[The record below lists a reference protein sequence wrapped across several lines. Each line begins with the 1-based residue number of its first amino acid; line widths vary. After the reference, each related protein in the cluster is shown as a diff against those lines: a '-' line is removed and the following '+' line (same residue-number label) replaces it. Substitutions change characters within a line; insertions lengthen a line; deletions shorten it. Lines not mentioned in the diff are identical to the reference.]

1 MINTSVEISMIEAIP
16 CGSLFKEALTFA
28 LISDTANDL
37 FYQLPLWCCLAA
49 GGTPEHGR
57 VIKAAFRLASTAAR
71 VLDDVQ
77 DADSDQ
83 ALWLKVGPAQA
94 TNSGLALCLSAQLAL
109 GKLSALGVDSTKVA
123 TLQTT
128 YVETVL
134 QMRDGQ
140 HRDLVSEPDQLITL
154 DECWEIMRA
163 KTAVFFS
170 WGCYAGAL
178 VGSGTNEAN
187 EAYATFGHHLGLLY
201 QLWNDLRGLHEN
213 SQKQDLVRCKKRL
226 PMVYALSVARAE
238 TREQLQ
244 KACRAAPYN
253 RQALHEL
260 RQLILQLGAV
270 PYLLLMAETHYQ
282 AARLALQK
290 TAGQPK
296 AIANLTSLLS
306 EFRLTT
312 KGEHFY
318 DFNFT
323 NTLGT

>member
-1 MINTSVEISMIEAIP
+1 MINTSVEISIIDAAP
-16 CGSLFKEALTFA
+16 CAPVFREALTFA
-28 LISDTANDL
+28 MTGHTANDL

-49 GGTPEHGR
+49 GGSPEHGR
-57 VIKAAFRLASTAAR
+57 VISAAFRLASTAAS

-83 ALWLKVGPAQA
+83 ALWREVGPAQA

-109 GKLSALGVDSTKVA
+109 GKLA
-123 TLQTT
+123 TLGIDPAKVTSLQTS

-134 QMRDGQ
+134 QMCSGQ
-140 HRDLVSEPDQLITL
+140 HRDLVSEGDQVITL
-154 DECWEIMRA
+154 DECWEIMRT

-178 VGSGTNEAN
+178 IGSDTNDAN
-187 EAYATFGHHLGLLY
+187 DAISAYATFGHHLGLLH
-201 QLWNDLRGLHEN
+201 QLWNDLRGLNEYAG
-213 SQKQDLVRCKKRL
+213 KKDLAHCKKSL
-226 PMVYALSVARAE
+226 PLVYALSVARAE

-253 RQALHEL
+253 RNALHEL

-282 AARLALQK
+282 AAMLALQK
-290 TAGQPK
+290 TGGQPK
-296 AIANLTSLLS
+296 ALANLTSLLS

-312 KGEHFY
+312 KWEHFS
-318 DFNFT
+318 
-323 NTLGT
+323 